1 MNAKVGIIALTVL
14 LAWGIVGGCP
24 PSDDTTPLDG
34 NTPTDPGGDGTA
46 DNGGTDGTDGT
57 TDGDSSS
64 DGDGVDDGSSDD
76 GGGTDD
82 GSADDGG
89 SGDDGSG
96 DDGGGGGDGDDSG
109 DDATQPVFTGTYKGQ
124 LTHVKRE
131 SIGGP
136 LGLEK
141 EWTKAFEFTFGEDG
155 LPTAF
160 TIPGYG
166 QTGPDGIEF
175 VAEVNQVGQF
185 VTLTESTPDG
195 YSATLTV
202 TVALATYN
210 ETDARVVLSLEH
222 HGKKGNLTEDGTGV
236 TVIQYELDGE
246 NLVYYA
252 LTDYEVNLSGLV
264 NTFWQVES
272 DGTLTPD

>member
-1 MNAKVGIIALTVL
+1 MNAKVGIIAITVL

-34 NTPTDPGGDGTA
+34 NTPTDSGGDGTA
-46 DNGGTDGTDGT
+46 DNDGTDGSDGT
-57 TDGDSSS
+57 TDDGSSS
-64 DGDGVDDGSSDD
+64 DGDGADDGSGDD

-96 DDGGGGGDGDDSG
+96 DDGGDGDDSD
-109 DDATQPVFTGTYKGQ
+109 DDATQPVFTGTYKGK

-136 LGLEK
+136 LGLEE
-141 EWTKAFEFTFGEDG
+141 EWTKAFEFAFGEDG

-166 QTGPDGIEF
+166 QKGPDGIEF

-185 VTLTESTPDG
+185 VTLNESTPDG

-202 TVALATYN
+202 TVALASYN
-210 ETDARVVLSLEH
+210 EADARVVLSLEH

-264 NTFWQVES
+264 NTLWQVES